1 MKRLFCVISLA
12 LMTLVSCQ
20 PEEPVDYS
28 GPVKLYR
35 EGDSSYVMP
44 FDQPLFSRPADGTGP
59 CFLIGFFFDIDKIS
73 ESFNL
78 EVSWPYSGP
87 LHAGETIKPE
97 TVTFVN
103 PYQYGDLGYT
113 QSIERGILRY
123 MGEKDGK
130 ALFRFE
136 DLTFKVTRRDGSGR
150 TDIYYARGTAEA
162 DQWLSGSSDQL

>member
-1 MKRLFCVISLA
+1 MKRWFCIISLA
-12 LMTLVSCQ
+12 LMAIVSCQ
-20 PEEPVDYS
+20 KQEVDYS

-44 FDQPLFSRPADGTGP
+44 FDQPSITSRSAQRTGEYILLGY
-59 CFLIGFFFDIDKIS
+59 FQDVDRINEAFIF
-73 ESFNL
+73 

-87 LHAGETIKPE
+87 LHEGEIITPK
-97 TVTFVN
+97 TVGFSN
-103 PYQYGDLGYT
+103 PVGVGDLGYT
-113 QSIERGILRY
+113 RSIERGILRY

-162 DQWLSGSSDQL
+162 DQS

>member
-1 MKRLFCVISLA
+1 MKRLFCIISLA
-12 LMTLVSCQ
+12 LMAIVSCQ
-20 PEEPVDYS
+20 KQEVDYS

-35 EGDSSYVMP
+35 EGDSSFVMP
-44 FDQPLFSRPADGTGP
+44 LDQSAFSGTAAQLL
-59 CFLIGFFFDIDKIS
+59 CYFFDADRVADTFI
-73 ESFNL
+73 L
-78 EVSWPYSGP
+78 EARWPYSGP
-87 LHAGETIKPE
+87 LKKGDVITPE
-97 TVTFVN
+97 TVSFGN
-103 PYQYGDLGYT
+103 PSDLGTLGYT
-113 QSIERGILRY
+113 RSIERGILRY